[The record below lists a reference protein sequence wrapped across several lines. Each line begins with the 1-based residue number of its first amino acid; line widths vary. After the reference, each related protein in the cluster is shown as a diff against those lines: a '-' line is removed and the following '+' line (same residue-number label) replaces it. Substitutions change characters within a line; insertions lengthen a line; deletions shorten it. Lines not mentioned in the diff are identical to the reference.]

1 MKRIVTALRARQ
13 ERAAEVAR
21 VEVQVP
27 VPMLGALQEVR
38 ERFFSLC
45 LSAGKQ
51 VLGAM
56 MEQDRTALCAPKAV
70 VTLSVAMCARPSKAR
85 HPPTR
90 RGARQ
95 SAMIAFLPPLEPE
108 EHVVPTHQLAMR

>member
-1 MKRIVTALRARQ
+1 MKRSVTALRARQ

-27 VPMLGALQEVR
+27 LPMLGALHEVR

-45 LSAGKQ
+45 VSAGKQ

-56 MEQDRTALCAPKAV
+56 MEQDRTALCGPKWTPNAKRSGYRHGTTPGAI
-70 VTLSVAMCARPSKAR
+70 TLGGRRIRMERP
-85 HPPTR
+85 
-90 RGARQ
+90 
-95 SAMIAFLPPLEPE
+95 
-108 EHVVPTHQLAMR
+108 